1 MRILITGISG
11 AIGSS
16 LTRKL
21 ESDPNIKDLVGVDI
35 KPPQIDDFT
44 FYRLH
49 VASRKLEDIV
59 KKHDITTIVHL
70 AWMVSQTHNELEE
83 YRTDILGSANILE
96 AARKANVKHII
107 VASTG
112 KVYGMHES
120 NDHVFSEDDQL
131 NGEGQLAYVQY
142 KVMLENLCEDFSSLN
157 PNIKITVLRPCTI
170 LGPNVSNPI
179 TRRMKKRRVVSLIE
193 YNPRR
198 QFVDIEDVI
207 EVFYQAIKKR
217 MPGIFNISSDGTVP
231 QHDLHLYL
239 GKKQRI
245 LPTKPIEKLLSFLW
259 KLRLSEINPQA
270 LDYLKYSIIIGNEKL
285 KKEFGY
291 TPKYSTEETLRRFSN
306 L

>member
-49 VASRKLEDIV
+49 VASRKLEDVV

-96 AARKANVKHII
+96 AARKAND
-107 VASTG
+107 
-112 KVYGMHES
+112 
-120 NDHVFSEDDQL
+120 NVFSEDDQL

-170 LGPNVSNPI
+170 LGPNVSNPT
-179 TRRMKKRRVVSLIE
+179 TRRMKKRHVVSLIE

-217 MPGIFNISSDGTVP
+217 MPGIFNISSD
-231 QHDLHLYL
+231 
-239 GKKQRI
+239 
-245 LPTKPIEKLLSFLW
+245 
-259 KLRLSEINPQA
+259 
-270 LDYLKYSIIIGNEKL
+270 
-285 KKEFGY
+285 
-291 TPKYSTEETLRRFSN
+291 
-306 L
+306 